1 MGLTRKTMS
10 LFSMGA
16 VDFRSDKER
25 TAAYTR
31 GIRRQSRKQTKIL
44 KQQSRTQAL
53 PDTVPDTER
62 LAKPGGWRAYDG
74 SMKAMS
80 SFNERCDARSQIL
93 RQERR
98 DQKQAKI
105 LKQQTEVRKQ
115 AKILK
120 RRAPDAAAEE
130 ARAKWEAVWVAKDK

>member
-16 VDFRSDKER
+16 VDWRSDKER

-31 GIRRQSRKQTKIL
+31 GIRHQARKQTKIL

-53 PDTVPDTER
+53 PNTALDTER
-62 LAKPGGWRAYDG
+62 LALPSGGHASDR

-80 SFNERCDARSQIL
+80 SFTERCDARTQIL
-93 RQERR
+93 RQKRR

-105 LKQQTEVRKQ
+105 LRQI
-115 AKILK
+115 AKGK
-120 RRAPDAAAEE
+120 
-130 ARAKWEAVWVAKDK
+130 